1 MIPKHYTSFEDI
13 DAQLSILKLQKA
25 IEKEQ
30 LVYNYHKAKHLLYP
44 KNIGLEIGN
53 ILQEKLINLLLNRFS
68 WVF

>member
-1 MIPKHYTSFEDI
+1 MTPKHYSSFEEI
-13 DAQLSILKLQKA
+13 DKQLNILKLKKA

-30 LVYNYHKAKHLLYP
+30 LAYNYHKAKHLLYP